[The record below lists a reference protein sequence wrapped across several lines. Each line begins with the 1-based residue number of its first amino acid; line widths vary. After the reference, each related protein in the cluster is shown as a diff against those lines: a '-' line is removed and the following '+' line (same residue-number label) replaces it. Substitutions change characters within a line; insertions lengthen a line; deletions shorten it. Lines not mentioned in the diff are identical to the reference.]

1 MPFGAR
7 EAMVAVAMLFVLFLV
22 AKMRPSLAVR
32 GALGA
37 EVRAARARAYA
48 ATNPR
53 ARSEALCEA
62 GRLAAS
68 GRRWTAAA
76 GFFLR
81 AMTAEPTSADTV
93 SQTAIAL
100 SPRGRL
106 LEKILWR
113 RLAHLPWD
121 DTHAAAARAAAVA
134 LAGLYQGKLR
144 DRARAEVLR
153 RLAERLG

>member
-22 AKMRPSLAVR
+22 AKMRPTLGIR

-37 EVRAARARAYA
+37 EVKEARARAYA
-48 ATNPR
+48 AKDPR
-53 ARSEALCEA
+53 AKSEALCEA
-62 GRLAAS
+62 GRLAA
-68 GRRWTAAA
+68 GARRWTAAA

-81 AMTAEPTSADTV
+81 AMSADPASADAI
-93 SQTAIAL
+93 SQTAMAL
-100 SPRGRL
+100 APRRRL
-106 LEKILWR
+106 LEKIIWR

-121 DTHAAAARAAAVA
+121 DAHAAAVRAAAVA
-134 LAGLYQGKLR
+134 LAGLYEGKLH

-153 RLAERLG
+153 RLAERIG

>member
-1 MPFGAR
+1 
-7 EAMVAVAMLFVLFLV
+7 MVAVAMLFVVFLL
-22 AKMRPSLAVR
+22 AKMRPTLAVR

-37 EVRAARARAYA
+37 EVQQARARAYA
-48 ATNPR
+48 AKDART
-53 ARSEALCEA
+53 RSEALTEA

-68 GRRWTAAA
+68 ARRWTAAA

-81 AMTAEPTSADTV
+81 AMSAEPTSAD
-93 SQTAIAL
+93 AIAQAAMAL
-100 SPRGRL
+100 APRRHL

-121 DTHAAAARAAAVA
+121 DAHAPAARAAAVA